1 MNSTTTKYFRVLLCS
16 LLLLALAR
24 AACAYERVE
33 GAGDVATVV
42 LAAAAGGLPLLLKDN
57 EGAVQLVKAA
67 ALDLGVT
74 MALKYGINERRPNGE
89 DYHSF
94 PSAHASV
101 AFTSAE
107 FLRQR
112 YGWEYGLPAYG
123 LASFVAYSRVEANQH
138 YVRDVLAGAAIGIA
152 SSYLFTS
159 PRQSVTLQAA
169 VAPGYY
175 GFRLTKAW

>member
-1 MNSTTTKYFRVLLCS
+1 MVRGGLGA
-16 LLLLALAR
+16 LLLLTLAVPGR
-24 AACAYERVE
+24 AYERVE

-42 LAAAAGGLPLLLKDN
+42 ITAAAGATPLLLKDN
-57 EGAVQLVKAA
+57 EGAVQLVTAA

-107 FLRQR
+107 FLRKR

-123 LASFVAYSRVEANQH
+123 LASFIAYSRVEANQH
-138 YVRDVLAGAAIGIA
+138 YWRDVVAGAAIGMG
-152 SSYLFTS
+152 SSYLFTT
-159 PRQSVTLQAA
+159 PRQNVTLQAA

>member
-1 MNSTTTKYFRVLLCS
+1 MASLRITIFCLSC
-16 LLLLALAR
+16 LLLLALAT
-24 AACAYERVE
+24 ASHSYERVE
-33 GAGDVATVV
+33 GAGDVVTVV
-42 LAAAAGGLPLLLKDN
+42 LAAAAGGLPLLLRDN

-67 ALDLGVT
+67 VLDVGVT

-101 AFTSAE
+101 AFASAE
-107 FLRQR
+107 YLRQR

-138 YVRDVLAGAAIGIA
+138 YWRDVLAGAAIGIG
-152 SSYLFTS
+152 SSYIFTT
-159 PRQSVTLQAA
+159 PRQNLTLQAA